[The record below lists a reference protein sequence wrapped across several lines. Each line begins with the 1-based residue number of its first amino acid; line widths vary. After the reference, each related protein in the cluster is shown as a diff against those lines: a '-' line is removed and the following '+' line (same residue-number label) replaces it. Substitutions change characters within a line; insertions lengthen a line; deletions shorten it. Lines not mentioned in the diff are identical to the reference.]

1 MINQIILSTNE
12 DRTYC
17 EFWEPVSYAY
27 RKMFPD
33 AVVHLAF
40 LTDRDEN
47 DPLVLEYRKHGKVT
61 LFKPR
66 KDVPEFGQAKMIR
79 FILASEQG
87 DDICYID
94 DIDLFPLVKT
104 FITDKTDKR
113 PAGHLLCVGGE
124 VYGNNGCYPVSQMTA
139 EGHVWKKVIN
149 PNNLSY
155 NDLIETFIGNVKFDR
170 REDITIELDFAKDS
184 YFSDERLIRRL
195 RSESPVPVFEMRRG
209 YNNFLDA
216 TLDRYA
222 WDVNMEKLHSH
233 VYQNA
238 HGIRPYGNNVE
249 EYKPLI
255 EYIDKY
261 YK

>member
-17 EFWEPVSYAY
+17 EFWEPVAYAY
-27 RKMFPD
+27 KKMFPD
-33 AVVHLAF
+33 VVVHLAF
-40 LTDRDEN
+40 LTDREET
-47 DPLVLEYRKHGKVT
+47 DPLVVEYRKHGRVT

-79 FILASEQG
+79 FILASMQG
-87 DDICYID
+87 NEVCYID
-94 DIDLFPLVKT
+94 DIDIFPLVKT
-104 FITDKTDKR
+104 FITNKTDKR
-113 PAGHLLCVGGE
+113 PANRLLCVGGE
-124 VYGNNGCYPVSQMTA
+124 VYNNNGCYPVSQMTA
-139 EGHVWKKVIN
+139 EGYVWKNLIN
-149 PNNLSY
+149 PKDLSY
-155 NDLIETFIGNVKFDR
+155 NDLIETFIGNVQFDK
-170 REDITIELDFAKDS
+170 REDIMIELDFAKDS

-195 RSESPVPVFEMRRG
+195 RHENPVPIFEMRRG

-222 WDVNMEKLHSH
+222 WDVNLEKLNNH

-249 EYKPLI
+249 EYKPLLQ
-255 EYIDKY
+255 YIDKNY
-261 YK
+261 